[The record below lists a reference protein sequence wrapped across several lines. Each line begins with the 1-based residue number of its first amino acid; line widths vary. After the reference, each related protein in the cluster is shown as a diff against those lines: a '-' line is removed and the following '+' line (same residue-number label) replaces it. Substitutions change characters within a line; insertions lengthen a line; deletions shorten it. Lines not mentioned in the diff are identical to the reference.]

1 MPSFRLIGLS
11 AALLFAGSSSAFA
24 YIDPVTGSF
33 LIQGLIGGAAAVLAG
48 FRSVR
53 VKVMALFGMGP
64 AGKPTIE

>member
-33 LIQGLIGGAAAVLAG
+33 LIQGLIGGAAAILAG

-53 VKVMALFGMGP
+53 MKVMGLFGVKT
-64 AGKPTIE
+64 AEKTSAE